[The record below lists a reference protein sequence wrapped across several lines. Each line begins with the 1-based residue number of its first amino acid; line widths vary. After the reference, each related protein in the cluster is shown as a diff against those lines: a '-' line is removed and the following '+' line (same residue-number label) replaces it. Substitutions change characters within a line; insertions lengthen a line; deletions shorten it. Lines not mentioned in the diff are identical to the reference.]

1 LSYVVIPPRLRHL
14 AATDPGRLATE
25 AQEPCIATSE
35 LAFLMPY
42 SSYGLLMRLV
52 RVRVVVVVALVDVV
66 VVDVVLVIVVVVIVV
81 VVIVVVGWRVVRCV
95 EWRRR
100 GR

>member
-1 LSYVVIPPRLRHL
+1 
-14 AATDPGRLATE
+14 
-25 AQEPCIATSE
+25 
-35 LAFLMPY
+35 MPY
-42 SSYGLLMRLV
+42 SSYGLFMRLV

-66 VVDVVLVIVVVVIVV
+66 LVDVVL
-81 VVIVVVGWRVVRCV
+81 VVGWRVVRCV